1 MFRNLKVSKKITLS
15 FGIVIVLYIVAVI
28 AGTIGLFSVANG
40 LESFYNH
47 AYPIVRE
54 SLQISNLTTSIQRD
68 IWNAYVVTDNAQ
80 IQSLLAGVE
89 SNSTQMAAYAKE
101 LEAQYDGDPQLLS
114 NFKSALEAT
123 KAPREQIVQYVRTQD
138 DAKALALLTGEYAT
152 ACNNLNASLDS
163 IVNYSE
169 QNAVDYYT
177 SGMTIRTVCVAIL
190 LVLAA
195 VSLILT
201 ILIVI
206 KLTKDIIRPLAE
218 IKSAAEDWTKGAMKS
233 SVTYQSKD
241 ELGEVADSMRFVSKT
256 LSEYIDDVTSL
267 LLKMAQG
274 DLTVSADMEYL
285 GDWAS
290 IRTSVNQILDSLNDT
305 LGQINRSS
313 EQVSSGSEQVSSSA
327 QALSQGATEQASAVE
342 ELAATINEISHQVME
357 TADNAHDVDRI
368 VTATGEKLNACND
381 KMTQMVAAMSKIN
394 DSSAQISKIIKN
406 IEDIA
411 FQTNILALNAAVEA
425 ARAGAAGKGFAVVAD
440 EVRNLAAKSAEAAKN
455 TTTLISGSLS
465 AVEEGTQ
472 LVDSTQQSLL
482 EVVDGAAKVTDAVQK
497 ITNAADEQSDAIQQ
511 VTQGIDQISA
521 VVQTNSAT
529 AEESAAASEELSSQA
544 QMLKSLVAQFQI
556 KGVTS
561 AGTPQLSYSH
571 IPDEAGSNDFFGDNK
586 Y

>member
-1 MFRNLKVSKKITLS
+1 MFRNLKVSKKITFS

-123 KAPREQIVQYVRTQD
+123 KAPREKTIQYVRAQD
-138 DAKALALLTGEYAT
+138 DKNALALLTGEYTA
-152 ACNNLNASLDS
+152 ACNNLNASLNS
-163 IVNYSE
+163 IISYAE
-169 QNAVDYYT
+169 ENAGEYYT
-177 SGMTIRTVCVAIL
+177 SGMAVRVICIAIL
-190 LVLAA
+190 LGMAV
-195 VSLILT
+195 VSLIMT
-201 ILIVI
+201 VLINI
-206 KLTKDIIRPLAE
+206 KLAKDITRPLAE

-342 ELAATINEISHQVME
+342 ELAATINEISHQVMQ
-357 TADNAHDVDRI
+357 TADNAHDVDEM
-368 VTATGEKLNACND
+368 VTSTGANVNICNE

-394 DSSAQISKIIKN
+394 DSSAQISKIIKT

-425 ARAGAAGKGFAVVAD
+425 ARAGAAVVAD

-465 AVEEGTQ
+465 AVEEGSQ

-482 EVVDGAAKVTDAVQK
+482 EVVDSASKIVVAVQK
-497 ITNAADEQSDAIQQ
+497 ISDATNDQSNAVQQ

-556 KGVTS
+556 KGIPST
-561 AGTPQLSYSH
+561 GTPQLSYSH
-571 IPDEAGSNDFFGDNK
+571 IPDEAGANDFFGDNK

>member
-89 SNSTQMAAYAKE
+89 SNSTQMVAYAKE
-101 LEAQYDGDPQLLS
+101 LEAKYDGDPQLLS

-123 KAPREQIVQYVRTQD
+123 KAPREKTIQYVRAQD
-138 DAKALALLTGEYAT
+138 DKNALALLTGEYAT

-482 EVVDGAAKVTDAVQK
+482 EVVDGAAKVTDAIQK

-529 AEESAAASEELSSQA
+529 AQESAAASEELSSQA

-561 AGTPQLSYSH
+561 VGTPQLSYSH
-571 IPDEAGSNDFFGDNK
+571 IPDETGSSDFFGDNK

>member
-101 LEAQYDGDPQLLS
+101 LEAKYDGDPQLLS

-123 KAPREQIVQYVRTQD
+123 KAPQEQAVQYVRTQD
-138 DAKALALLTGEYAT
+138 DAKALAILTGEYAT
-152 ACNNLNASLDS
+152 VCNNLNASLDS

-177 SGMTIRTVCVAIL
+177 NGMTIRTVCVVIL

-206 KLTKDIIRPLAE
+206 KLTKDITRPLAE
-218 IKSAAEDWTKGAMKS
+218 IKAAAEDWTKGAMKS

-267 LLKMAQG
+267 LLKMSQG
-274 DLTVSADMEYL
+274 DLTISADMEYL

-482 EVVDGAAKVTDAVQK
+482 EVVDGAAKVTDAIQK